1 MHENNAFVNPI
12 YKERIKNME
21 RLIPAGKLPQ
31 KTSLDI
37 PFSKIGIGFEKLDR
51 AVFDP
56 EKAYDKVARIGIK
69 KIRLQS
75 GWQRTEKEKG
85 VYDFTWLDDI
95 VDNLIRRG
103 MEPWLCLCYGNKLYT
118 PLAEVV
124 FGAVGCPPINTQ
136 EAMDAWLRYVKATA
150 EHYKG
155 KISFYEI
162 WNEPDCKYSW
172 KHTLGEEPDQARNA
186 REYGEFSEATTV
198 AIKEA
203 DPDARVGINIAH
215 VVDLPFTHN
224 VLSVGKLSQVLDT
237 VTYHCYSSNDQRRC
251 DQVTALRELVHM
263 HNPKLTLVQGESGA
277 QSRSDGHGAM
287 HHFAWSPERQTKL
300 LLRTLIQD
308 LYTDVEFTSYFSTMD
323 MVEALNGLVDNKASY
338 LDYGYFGVISATFDE
353 DGRATGDYT
362 EKPSYYALS
371 ALCSLMEGD
380 VRPTAVPYSREVL
393 SSRRVNG
400 HDCNDETIRIYP
412 FTLADGRT
420 ALTYWNATPI
430 LTTTYEGTITLCI
443 RPTDRDSVTLI
454 DLRDGTVYKLPENM
468 TEETGNGML
477 RLRNMPITDAPL
489 ALVYR

>member
-1 MHENNAFVNPI
+1 
-12 YKERIKNME
+12 ME

-85 VYDFTWLDDI
+85 VYDFAWLDDI

-103 MEPWLCLCYGNKLYT
+103 MEPWLCLCYGNPLYT

-124 FGAVGCPPINTQ
+124 FGAVGCPPVNTE
-136 EAMDAWLRYVKATA
+136 EAMNAWINYVKAVA

-155 KISFYEI
+155 RVSFYEI
-162 WNEPDCKYSW
+162 WNEPDCPYSW
-172 KHTLGEEPDQARNA
+172 KHVDGEEKDMLRDA
-186 REYGEFSEATTV
+186 REYGAFSEATANTV
-198 AIKEA
+198 KSV

-215 VVDLPFTHN
+215 LHDLSFLNNALAVGDLPHAID
-224 VLSVGKLSQVLDT
+224 S
-237 VTYHCYSSNDQRRC
+237 VTYHNYSTNDQRRVEFIQAMRRLL
-251 DQVTALRELVHM
+251 DM
-263 HNPKLTLVQGESGA
+263 YNPALTLVQGESGA

-287 HHFAWSPERQTKL
+287 HHYAWNPEKQTKL
-300 LLRTLIQD
+300 LLRILLQD
-308 LYTDVEFTSYFSTMD
+308 LYCDVEFTSYFSTMD
-323 MVEALNGLVDNKASY
+323 MIEALHGRVDNKASY
-338 LDYGYFGVISATFDE
+338 LDFGYFGVISATFDE
-353 DGRATGDYT
+353 DGRATGNYT

-371 ALCSLMEGD
+371 ALCSLFEGD
-380 VRPTAVPYSREVL
+380 IKPAPHLVYSREVMT
-393 SSRRVNG
+393 SRRMAG
-400 HDCNDETIRIYP
+400 KDCNDETIRILP
-412 FTLADGRT
+412 FTLSDGRS

-430 LTTTYEGTITLCI
+430 LTATYEGTTTIAI
-443 RPTDRDSVTLI
+443 HVTDPASIELI
-454 DLRDGTVYKLPENM
+454 DLRDGTVYKLPEQM
-468 TEETGNGML
+468 IVDLGSGFV
-477 RLRNMPITDAPL
+477 RLLNLPITDCPV